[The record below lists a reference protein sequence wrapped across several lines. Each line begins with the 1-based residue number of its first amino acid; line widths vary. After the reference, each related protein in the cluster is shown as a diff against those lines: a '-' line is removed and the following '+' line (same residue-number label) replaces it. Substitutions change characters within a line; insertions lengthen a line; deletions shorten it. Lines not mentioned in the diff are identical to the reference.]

1 MPRTI
6 LRGQPAAAE
15 RTDRAAPTDRGDP
28 TSAIIADFRA
38 TMSQLKAASSQR
50 LRKLGISMSQ
60 LHILFTIERHGEMT
74 MTRLA
79 DMLDVS
85 LSNATGLVDRLEER
99 GYLVRDRI
107 PTDRRVVL
115 VRLAPAG
122 EQMLR
127 EVDALSEELL
137 RSVLDRLPSNQLRAV
152 GHAISAL
159 RESVDAVVGEPTDP
173 HQDHHPASTAA
184 PRSGPTMPA
193 DHPHH
198 AHGRD

>member
-1 MPRTI
+1 
-6 LRGQPAAAE
+6 
-15 RTDRAAPTDRGDP
+15 
-28 TSAIIADFRA
+28 
-38 TMSQLKAASSQR
+38 MSQLKAASSQR

>member
-1 MPRTI
+1 
-6 LRGQPAAAE
+6 
-15 RTDRAAPTDRGDP
+15 
-28 TSAIIADFRA
+28 
-38 TMSQLKAASSQR
+38 MSQLKAASSQR

-60 LHILFTIERHGEMT
+60 LHILFTVERHGDMT

-79 DMLDVS
+79 EMLDVS

-107 PTDRRVVL
+107 PTDRRVVM

-137 RSVLDRLPSNQLRAV
+137 RSVLERLPANQLRAV

-159 RESVDAVVGEPTDP
+159 RESVDAVVGEPTEP
-173 HQDHHPASTAA
+173 SPNHHPQ
-184 PRSGPTMPA
+184 
-193 DHPHH
+193 H